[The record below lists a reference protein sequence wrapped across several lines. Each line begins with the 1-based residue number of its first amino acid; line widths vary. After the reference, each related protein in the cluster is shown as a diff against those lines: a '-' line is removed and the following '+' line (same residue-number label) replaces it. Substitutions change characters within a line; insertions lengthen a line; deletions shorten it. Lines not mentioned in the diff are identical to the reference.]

1 MRYAPST
8 SNGAGRAGVTGYIL
22 AINLVVAG
30 LFAAA
35 FAWLATYPRARAAAR
50 WIAAAYLLG
59 SVNFLVEWLVPVFD
73 RPRLVVFVAFATSLT
88 GLALLAFG
96 IARLY
101 ARPLPVRLVGA
112 VLLSGLALNLAIF
125 DMPRQ
130 SILRMVLYQ
139 APYVL
144 ILATAAWQVFQ
155 VGDRRRMDSLLAWL
169 FAASSAH
176 FLSKPALASIFGS
189 GATPQDYIHTVYG
202 VISQSMG
209 AIFMV
214 GVGLMMLAVL
224 VRDVLSE
231 ATTKSE
237 TDPLTGLLNRRGFEA
252 RARLVGP
259 LVGRSG
265 VPASIV
271 ICDLDHFKA
280 INDTF
285 GHAAGDRVIA
295 AFAAQLSAALAD
307 DHVAGRIG
315 GEEFAVILPGANAA
329 AARLFAESIRSALA
343 DAGVEGLPAGV
354 RPTASFGVAE
364 LRADDTMSSMLKR
377 ADHALYRA
385 KGEGRDC
392 VRVASADD
400 IAEVASR
407 RMARSG

>member
-1 MRYAPST
+1 M
-8 SNGAGRAGVTGYIL
+8 TGYIL

-30 LFAAA
+30 LFAGA
-35 FAWLATYPRARAAAR
+35 FAWLATYPKARQAAR

-59 SVNFLVEWLVPVFD
+59 SLNFIVEWLVPVFE
-73 RPRLVVFVAFATSLT
+73 RPRFVVFAAVATSLA
-88 GLALLAFG
+88 GLSLLVVG
-96 IARLY
+96 ISRQY
-101 ARPLPVRLVGA
+101 ARPLPLRLVGA
-112 VLLSGLALNLAIF
+112 VLLCGCALNLAIF

-139 APYVL
+139 APYAL
-144 ILATAAWQVFQ
+144 ILAIAAWQVFRT
-155 VGDRRRMDSLLAWL
+155 GERRRMDTLLAWL
-169 FAASSAH
+169 IAASSAH

-189 GATPQDYIHTVYG
+189 GATPQDYIHTIYG

-209 AIFMV
+209 AMFMV
-214 GVGLMMLAVL
+214 GLGLLMFAVL
-224 VRDVLSE
+224 VRDILAD

-285 GHAAGDRVIA
+285 GHAAGDRVIV
-295 AFAAQLSAALAD
+295 AFAAHLSAALGE
-307 DHVAGRIG
+307 DHIAGRIG

-329 AARLFAESIRSALA
+329 SARLFAESIRTALA

-364 LRADDTMSSMLKR
+364 LRVEDTISAMLKR

-392 VRVASADD
+392 VRVASPDD
-400 IAEVASR
+400 TVDVPSR
-407 RMARSG
+407 RMARLG